1 MKMAFIFVLNLPVI
15 GTVHN
20 IELNDWIE
28 LENTWITNSGRRQS
42 RNTQDQMKTECEFFL
57 SLSFGWIKKMCA
69 ACRVGGRIELQQT
82 SVEFHIWEMPPI
94 RMICADSERRE
105 HRLPQKANC
114 ALFAV
119 CQFAPIDKW
128 LAGAGIVS
136 RLIRSDATNLIRK
149 QWLEI
154 NRQMKTSY
162 LLCFFSWS
170 PFLGLSV

>member
-114 ALFAV
+114 ALLLFANLHQSTNGWRERGL
-119 CQFAPIDKW
+119 CRGLF
-128 LAGAGIVS
+128 GRM
-136 RLIRSDATNLIRK
+136 RLI
-149 QWLEI
+149 
-154 NRQMKTSY
+154 
-162 LLCFFSWS
+162 
-170 PFLGLSV
+170 